1 MAEEPILLLVDDD
14 PDILEMGTSILNS
27 AGFRKV
33 REATNGVEALS
44 RLKGVD
50 LVLTDLQMPG
60 MGGISLLREIRAS
73 RVHNRLP
80 VIAITGNGDMDD
92 VRRLIQNGITDYI
105 VKPFEPELLVEKVLR
120 ALK

>member
-14 PDILEMGTSILNS
+14 PDILEMGTAILNS
-27 AGFRKV
+27 AGFRKI

-60 MGGISLLREIRAS
+60 MGGVSLLREIRAS